1 MALPVIPASGPIDFV
16 SLRDGLG
23 LTREISM
30 SHAGV
35 RSLAKK
41 SSGSVSFSDIR
52 NGGGLT
58 AVKLSYQTPN
68 FVTPS
73 LYYILS
79 ESAGT
84 TKVHSIDLPLSCV
97 FDFRFASSCINVSV
111 AGKAPFAKHQL
122 INTSTNVVLH
132 ELVRTY
138 STPNAVLYD
147 RFEVYYSYGTPVKYV
162 LTLYGGVSSANNS
175 YSAGLMAISQTDVT
189 CHSVGGGIY
198 YAKFNPTCY
207 S

>member
-1 MALPVIPASGPIDFV
+1 MALPVIPASGPIDLA

-23 LTREISM
+23 LTGEISM
-30 SHAGV
+30 SHTGV

-68 FVTPS
+68 FVSPS
-73 LYYILS
+73 YYYILK

-84 TKVHSIDLPLSCV
+84 TNVHSIILPLSCG
-97 FDFRFASSCINVSV
+97 FDFKFVSSCVNAPV

-162 LTLYGGVSSANNS
+162 LTLYGGVRGANNS
-175 YSAGLMAISQTDVT
+175 YSAGLRAISQNDVT
-189 CHSVGGGIY
+189 CLGAGPGKN
-198 YAKFNPTCY
+198 YAKFSPTCY